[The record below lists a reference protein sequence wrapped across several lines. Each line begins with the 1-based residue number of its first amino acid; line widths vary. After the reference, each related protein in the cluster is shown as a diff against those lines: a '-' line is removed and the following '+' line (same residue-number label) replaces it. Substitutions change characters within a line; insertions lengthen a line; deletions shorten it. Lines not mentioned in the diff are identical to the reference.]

1 MSGRR
6 FALIAALALFVIFIA
21 GNLIA
26 NTWFR
31 TWRLDLT
38 ENQLYSLSDGTERTL
53 DALTEPVELRFYFS
67 RDAASSFPSVQT
79 YGARVREMLQT
90 FQARSNGRV
99 RFVEINVE
107 PFSEEEDQAVEAGIE
122 PRQVMEGADPI
133 YMGLA
138 GANAID
144 DQVPIPFLDPS
155 REAFLEYEI
164 TRLIYELESP
174 DLPRIG
180 LITSLPMNPG
190 DESAAMFGQRQSMF
204 ETELGRTM
212 NVEKLDIGFTAIPE
226 GIDVLAIIHPGPLS
240 PPQLYAIDQFILR
253 HGRAFI
259 ALDPA
264 SMQAQRNA
272 GGMDPFSMMGG
283 APSSSNLDPLLERWG
298 VAMTREVVLDLDGAL
313 EVQTQDPQSGQPVNA
328 PQPLFFRVPP
338 AQRDAED
345 MLMAWFSRDMNF
357 GLAGALTWSEREGV
371 TITPLASTSGRTRR
385 IAAERALMQPS
396 PFELLMDWPPGG
408 RIETIALRLSGNLE
422 TAYPNGAPAPEPV
435 ELAEGVPPP
444 AAPPAPAGEALTR
457 SATPAELVI
466 VSDADFLDDAF
477 YVDGGGIPRADNG
490 AFALNALDIL
500 SGSDAL
506 VSLRARAPSERRME
520 MVDAMERD
528 ARRRIQSREEELES
542 EYAETQQRLAQL
554 RAGGRGSGFFAGDLG
569 AELTT
574 EERAEIDRLE
584 RQIVQVRTEQRAVGR
599 ELLGDID
606 RLEALIVF
614 INVWLAPLLIAC
626 VGLYLFWR
634 RQRRARRAQR

>member
-444 AAPPAPAGEALTR
+444 AAPPAPTGEALTR

-477 YVDGGGIPRADNG
+477 YVDGGGIPRSDNG

>member
-444 AAPPAPAGEALTR
+444 AAPPAPTGEALTR